1 MQRCL
6 NLFWQKKKKMNL
18 FKGTKLYSIFMGSC
32 PVCHGGPMYQS
43 SRAYQPSKT
52 LLMHEHCPNCG
63 VKYKI
68 EPSFFYGAMYVSYAV
83 GVAFAITTFIISYFL
98 LSLERLQTFFAISA
112 VLVLSLPI
120 ILRLSRNIWI
130 NFFFSYD
137 PAKVKKSD

>member
-1 MQRCL
+1 
-6 NLFWQKKKKMNL
+6 
-18 FKGTKLYSIFMGSC
+18 
-32 PVCHGGPMYQS
+32 
-43 SRAYQPSKT
+43 
-52 LLMHEHCPNCG
+52 
-63 VKYKI
+63 
-68 EPSFFYGAMYVSYAV
+68 MYVSYAV